1 MNELR
6 VIIKSGQKNWSGKE
20 FSASPAKLYQSFDD
34 AVTALNSYHFW
45 EYNEVNGEHEPQQKK
60 QKIEII
66 HLDENQVQKL
76 VKKGKV
82 RW

>member
-20 FSASPAKLYQSFDD
+20 FSASPAKLYQSFGD
-34 AVTALNSYHFW
+34 AVTALRSYHFW
-45 EYNEVNGEHEPQQKK
+45 VYNKETADYEPQQKK

-76 VKKGKV
+76 LQNGKV